1 MTERG
6 EREPQGYRFGPFSL
20 FPQQRKLLQGDDP
33 VAIGQRALSIL
44 VFLVEN
50 VGRVVTYDEIM
61 DRACGGIAIDLRTLS
76 THIGNLRDILGRD
89 SIATINSQGY
99 QFTLPVETLDRP
111 LPRPIVLPRVAGVG
125 RIREPELAALADHL
139 AQNRLVTVVGPGGLG
154 KTWLA
159 LELGSRAAE
168 QFPDGVHLIDLSP
181 IPREWAAVCSAVARA
196 LGVALRGVVQPGEA
210 LAGWIGVKK
219 LLLIVD
225 SCEGA
230 LDQTAGLIEMLLA
243 RTPHLQVLATS
254 QESLHL
260 PREKVYRLQP
270 LDLNASI
277 ELFSARAAASDQN
290 FLPGP
295 GNAAT
300 IAEICRRLDGLP
312 LALEMAAALLPYL
325 SLKEV
330 RDGLDERFEMLTQGS
345 RVAKDSHSTLLKLVE
360 WSHGLLNQQDRET
373 FRRLAVFAGSFS
385 SEAALAVAGAEI
397 DRWTAR
403 ASLRRLNE
411 KSLLIIEPGEA
422 PRYRMLETMRLYA
435 RERLRESGEEAV
447 IAERHAR
454 YYAQL
459 LEPADAIWETISD
472 SEWRA
477 TYAPEIDNIRGAL
490 DWSLADKERTEIGI
504 VVAGSTGRLWNMLD
518 LVPEGRRYCDRLI
531 DRIEPSA
538 NSAGAARLLRRGGVL
553 WLDADR
559 SRSVVMLERSAAIYR
574 ELRDPVNLGIVM
586 GHIGGIC
593 VYLGRL
599 TAARAALSEASA
611 LLSASGP
618 SKSLSNITTDFGALA
633 ISMRDFAEAAKF
645 YNNARTLARELKD
658 PVRELIALCN
668 LAEVE
673 FGQGAI
679 ERAIARAR
687 EAANGFRDLGQSVR
701 LARVQVN
708 MAAYLALRGD
718 CVEARQMAREALASL
733 RKDGGEWLRLC
744 LQVWALLG
752 VLAGKDVE
760 AAQLIGFVNAD
771 YDRSGYVREPLE
783 QEIFGTISK
792 RLAAALTAADIAFWN
807 ADGAQWTADYA
818 TDFVSRMIVSAED
831 LAPH

>member
-1 MTERG
+1 
-6 EREPQGYRFGPFSL
+6 
-20 FPQQRKLLQGDDP
+20 
-33 VAIGQRALSIL
+33 
-44 VFLVEN
+44 
-50 VGRVVTYDEIM
+50 M

-111 LPRPIVLPRVAGVG
+111 LPRPTVLPRVAGVG
-125 RIREPELAALADHL
+125 KIREPELAALADHL
-139 AQNRLVTVVGPGGLG
+139 IQNRLVTVAGPGGLG

-159 LELGSRAAE
+159 LELGSRAAD

-181 IPREWAAVCSAVARA
+181 IPRDWAAVCSAVARA

-210 LAGWIGVKK
+210 LAGWIGLKK

-230 LDQTAGLIEMLLA
+230 LDQAAGLIEMLLA

-260 PREKVYRLQP
+260 PREKVYRLKP
-270 LDLNASI
+270 LDLDASI

-290 FLPGP
+290 FQPVP

-360 WSHGLLNQQDRET
+360 WGHGLLTPPDRET

-447 IAERHAR
+447 IAERHAH

-459 LEPADAIWETISD
+459 LEPADAIWETMPD
-472 SEWRA
+472 AEWRA

-538 NSAGAARLLRRGGVL
+538 NSAAAARLLRRGGVL

-599 TAARAALSEASA
+599 TAARAALSEAGV

-633 ISMRDFAEAAKF
+633 ISMRDFAEAAEF
-645 YNNARTLARELKD
+645 YKNARILARELKD

-679 ERAIARAR
+679 EHAIARAR

-718 CVEARQMAREALASL
+718 CVEAQHIAWEALASL
-733 RKDGGEWLRLC
+733 HKDGGEWLRLC

-752 VLAGKDVE
+752 GLSGKNVE

-771 YDRSGYVREPLE
+771 YDRSGCVREPLE
-783 QEIFGTISK
+783 QEIFRTITK
-792 RLAAALTAADIAFWN
+792 CLAAALTAADIAFWN
-807 ADGAQWTADYA
+807 SDGAQWTADYA
-818 TDFVSRMIVSAED
+818 ADFVSRMIVSAED

>member
-33 VAIGQRALSIL
+33 IAVGQRALSIL

-111 LPRPIVLPRVAGVG
+111 LPRPTVLPRVAGVG
-125 RIREPELAALADHL
+125 KIREPELAALADHL
-139 AQNRLVTVVGPGGLG
+139 AQNRLVTVAGPGGLG

-181 IPREWAAVCSAVARA
+181 IPRDWAAVCSAVARA

-210 LAGWIGVKK
+210 LAGWIGLKK

-230 LDQTAGLIEMLLA
+230 LDQAAGLIEMLLA

-260 PREKVYRLQP
+260 PREKVYRLKP
-270 LDLNASI
+270 LDLDASI

-290 FLPGP
+290 FQPGP

-360 WSHGLLNQQDRET
+360 WSHGLLNPPDRET

-385 SEAALAVAGAEI
+385 SEAALAVAGAET

-435 RERLRESGEEAV
+435 RERLREAGEEAV

-459 LEPADAIWETISD
+459 LEPADAIWETIPD
-472 SEWRA
+472 AEWRA

-490 DWSLADKERTEIGI
+490 DWSLAEEDRTEIGI
-504 VVAGSTGRLWNMLD
+504 AVAGSTGRIWHMLD
-518 LVPEGRRYCDRLI
+518 LVPEGRRYCDRLA
-531 DRIEPSA
+531 DRIESPMCSA
-538 NSAGAARLLRRGGVL
+538 AAARLMKYAGLL
-553 WLDADR
+553 WRDADR
-559 SRSVVMLERSAAIYR
+559 SRSVVMLERSVEIYR
-574 ELRDPVNLGIVM
+574 KLCDRPSLGIVLGLM
-586 GHIGGIC
+586 GGYC

-599 TAARAALSEASA
+599 TAARVALSEAST
-611 LLSASGP
+611 LLSAGSQV
-618 SKSLSNITTDFGALA
+618 KSLYNLTMDLGSLA
-633 ISMRDFAEAAKF
+633 ISARDFPEAVA
-645 YNNARTLARELKD
+645 YYTTARTLARDLKD
-658 PVRELIALCN
+658 PLRENIALCN

-673 FGQGAI
+673 FCQGAI
-679 ERAIARAR
+679 DHAIGRAR
-687 EAANGFRDLGQSVR
+687 EVSSGLRAIGEHAR
-701 LARVQVN
+701 LAGVQVN
-708 MAAYLALRGD
+708 LAAYLALRGD
-718 CVEARQMAREALASL
+718 CDEARTVAREALAFL
-733 RKDGGEWLRLC
+733 RKQGGEWLRLC

-752 VLAGKDVE
+752 SLASKNVE

-771 YDRSGYVREPLE
+771 YERTGYVREPLE
-783 QEIFGTISK
+783 QHILQTVSK
-792 RLAAALTAADIAFWN
+792 HLAVMLTESDVQFWT
-807 ADGAQWTADYA
+807 ADGALWTADYA
-818 TDFVSRMIVSAED
+818 ADFAARMIVSVD
-831 LAPH
+831 DFVQR